1 MDTVGDAMGADMM
14 QERRFWGKKLDKKT
28 KTLRWEP
35 DAPEDVYD
43 VPTELSLSQV
53 ALGPGAKNNK
63 EKTVLSCTVDAPDG
77 QGKTADTEGT
87 FTAVLCTLT
96 PGVTDQ
102 FAMNLVFN
110 DAVTFTISGPGP
122 LYLTGVEI
130 DTEAMMPGM
139 GYDEDEDDE
148 DDESEEDED
157 EGEEKEAAG
166 SKRKAAA
173 ETQPTGKRTKTT
185 QPAAQPDDEDDD
197 DSEDED
203 YEAAGDEDE
212 EDEDEEDEDE
222 EEEEEDEDEEES
234 DEAEAEAGGA
244 GEAAAA
250 ASKDE
255 SEEEEDES
263 EDEDE
268 EEEEEGE
275 SDEDEE
281 EEEAPAKKAP
291 AKKAPAKKAPA
302 AAKKGDAAG
311 EHETVTVERILK
323 MANTPKK
330 EKKFVNFCK
339 NTFKLTDEKEIG
351 SLWTGY
357 KKAKGI

>member
-1 MDTVGDAMGADMM
+1 MM

-28 KTLRWEP
+28 KTFRWEP
-35 DAPEDVYD
+35 DAPQDVYD
-43 VPTELSLSQV
+43 VPTELSISQV
-53 ALGPGAKNNK
+53 ALGPSKGK

-77 QGKTADTEGT
+77 QGKTSDTEGT

-102 FAMNLVFN
+102 FAMNLIFN
-110 DAVTFTISGPGP
+110 DAVTFTITGPGP

-139 GYDEDEDDE
+139 GYDGDEDGESDEEDDE
-148 DDESEEDED
+148 EDDEEEE
-157 EGEEKEAAG
+157 EEKEKEAG

-173 ETQPTGKRTKTT
+173 KTQPTGKRTKTA
-185 QPAAQPDDEDDD
+185 QPAAQPDEDEEGE
-197 DSEDED
+197 SEDED
-203 YEAAGDEDE
+203 YEAEADEDGESDEDE
-212 EDEDEEDEDE
+212 EEDEESDDAAGEAEAATKDEAGEEDADEGESDDEDEDEDE
-222 EEEEEDEDEEES
+222 EED
-234 DEAEAEAGGA
+234 
-244 GEAAAA
+244 GEG
-250 ASKDE
+250 DE
-255 SEEEEDES
+255 SEGED
-263 EDEDE
+263 D
-268 EEEEEGE
+268 EGE
-275 SDEDEE
+275 SDEGESDEEE

-291 AKKAPAKKAPA
+291 AKKAPAKKAQTP
-302 AAKKGDAAG
+302 AKKGDAEPHDA
-311 EHETVTVERILK
+311 VTVERILK